1 MGHGPT
7 ISSCSVVVSG
17 AEGRD
22 GAEAFDDLARRRVAE
37 LAPETD
43 LDTMVVVFN
52 LIRLAN
58 RVVFDLESN
67 VHRRRG
73 WSWAGFRILFTLW
86 IAGPMEPR
94 TLARLSAVTRASISS
109 VLNTLERDGLVHRR
123 RESTDRRIVTVD
135 LTPTGRAEVAAAFR
149 EHNARE
155 QAWTS
160 ALTGAERRQLAGLLH
175 RLLAGPGRATGRDD
189 KISN

>member
-1 MGHGPT
+1 
-7 ISSCSVVVSG
+7 VAVSG
-17 AEGRD
+17 STGRD
-22 GAEAFDDLARRRVAE
+22 GGEAFDDLARRRVAE

-43 LDTMVVVFN
+43 LDAMVVVFN

-58 RVVFDLESN
+58 RIVFDLESS

-86 IAGPMEPR
+86 IAGPLEPR

-109 VLNTLERDGLVHRR
+109 VLNTLERDGLVRR
-123 RESTDRRIVTVD
+123 RRASMDRRIVTVD

-149 EHNARE
+149 DHNARE
-155 QAWTS
+155 RDWTS
-160 ALTGAERRQLAGLLH
+160 ALTGAERRELAGLLH
-175 RLLAGPGRATGRDD
+175 RLLDGPERPSGEDD